1 MHRTPPDCGGL
12 RHLPRGCNVT
22 MYYVQSSPLTEN
34 APQTVYASTARSSD
48 DDGNDDNDAL
58 PLTEK
63 APQTVYASTARV
75 WVMMMTTVNA
85 IPSPDPKRRRPERCT
100 PTHAKGFGE

>member
-1 MHRTPPDCGGL
+1 
-12 RHLPRGCNVT
+12 
-22 MYYVQSSPLTEN
+22 
-34 APQTVYASTARSSD
+34 VYASTARSSD

-85 IPSPDPKRRRPERCT
+85 IPSPDHKRRRPERCT
-100 PTHAKGFGE
+100 PTHAKGFRCDDNSDGTL